1 MKKRMPL
8 IIAAAALLLFS
19 GLFLFLYFY
28 NDTLRFH
35 HMTEEFFA
43 EAFRQDSLS
52 LHYTLAEP
60 SDYLQKPS
68 PATLPLYS
76 RQSRQEAAAALEN
89 QLLIL
94 QEINP
99 ERLNQQDRYT
109 WSLLV
114 PYLENEL
121 AAPAVNTMKN
131 PLPRPPEC
139 SRSFPSCWPNIP
151 SAPKRIWRITWRF
164 WKAYLLSGK
173 PCPI

>member
-1 MKKRMPL
+1 MPL

-68 PATLPLYS
+68 PVLQTVTPGSGSRTGEPASYPAGNQSGKAEPAGSLY
-76 RQSRQEAAAALEN
+76 
-89 QLLIL
+89 
-94 QEINP
+94 
-99 ERLNQQDRYT
+99 
-109 WSLLV
+109 LV
-114 PYLENEL
+114 P
-121 AAPAVNTMKN
+121 A
-131 PLPRPPEC
+131 RP
-139 SRSFPSCWPNIP
+139 
-151 SAPKRIWRITWRF
+151 
-164 WKAYLLSGK
+164 LSGK
-173 PCPI
+173 

>member
-1 MKKRMPL
+1 MSQGIHKLLKTPQGISSLKKRMPL

-68 PATLPLYS
+68 PATLPCTPDS
-76 RQSRQEAAAALEN
+76 HARKRQPHWRTSFLSCRK
-89 QLLIL
+89 LI
-94 QEINP
+94 
-99 ERLNQQDRYT
+99 R
-109 WSLLV
+109 
-114 PYLENEL
+114 
-121 AAPAVNTMKN
+121 K
-131 PLPRPPEC
+131 
-139 SRSFPSCWPNIP
+139 
-151 SAPKRIWRITWRF
+151 
-164 WKAYLLSGK
+164 G
-173 PCPI
+173 